1 MIFSHLFISGEMSG
15 PNLSQYGDSSGLSMS
30 GSSPSADGLDMGG
43 EIFGLLCVV
52 PYSGG
57 ADPAI
62 LSDHDRRPCPS
73 IGVAE
78 LAGLSLKGVCHE
90 ICDLQF
96 FS

>member
-15 PNLSQYGDSSGLSMS
+15 PNLSQYGD
-30 GSSPSADGLDMGG
+30 SSPSADGLDMGG

>member
-52 PYSGG
+52 P
-57 ADPAI
+57 
-62 LSDHDRRPCPS
+62 
-73 IGVAE
+73 
-78 LAGLSLKGVCHE
+78 
-90 ICDLQF
+90 
-96 FS
+96 